1 MIQNGRFISQRA
13 VLTRPVLRVIDEAPY
28 FRRIYVVTM
37 PYYHRSP
44 GCADRITGR
53 VKTARITPFTCRI
66 LIVYGRLWIV
76 PFNLGNVIILYGENM
91 TVIQESCA

>member
-1 MIQNGRFISQRA
+1 MSQQA

-37 PYYHRSP
+37 AYYYRIL

-53 VKTARITPFTCRI
+53 VKTTRITPFTCRI
-66 LIVYGRLWIV
+66 LIVNGRLWIV
-76 PFNLGNVIILYGENM
+76 PFDLGNITIVYGENM
-91 TVIQESCA
+91 TVIQE

>member
-1 MIQNGRFISQRA
+1 
-13 VLTRPVLRVIDEAPY
+13 
-28 FRRIYVVTM
+28 M
-37 PYYHRSP
+37 PYDHRIP

-76 PFNLGNVIILYGENM
+76 PFDLGNVTIVYGDNM
-91 TVIQESCA
+91 TVIQEPCA